1 MDCAVP
7 SIHGLSIQKM
17 KAEAEEMKDEQEK
30 RDD

>member
-7 SIHGLSIQKM
+7 SIHGLSIKM

-30 RDD
+30 R